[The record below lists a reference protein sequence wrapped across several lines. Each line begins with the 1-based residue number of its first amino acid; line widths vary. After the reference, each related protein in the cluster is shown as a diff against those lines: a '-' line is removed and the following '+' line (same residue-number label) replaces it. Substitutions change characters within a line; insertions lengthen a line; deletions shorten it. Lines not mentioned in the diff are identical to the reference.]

1 MVETDW
7 KEILSFSQR
16 ELTLGDKEKLCESLC
31 WMEADDIELNF
42 TDLKTLFRLAQDILK
57 LKSEQVNNI
66 LIYVL
71 HNFT

>member
-16 ELTLGDKEKLCESLC
+16 ELSSDDKEKLCEGLC

-42 TDLKTLFRLAQDILK
+42 ADLKTLFRLAQDILK
-57 LKSEQVNNI
+57 LKSEQVNK
-66 LIYVL
+66 
-71 HNFT
+71 HF